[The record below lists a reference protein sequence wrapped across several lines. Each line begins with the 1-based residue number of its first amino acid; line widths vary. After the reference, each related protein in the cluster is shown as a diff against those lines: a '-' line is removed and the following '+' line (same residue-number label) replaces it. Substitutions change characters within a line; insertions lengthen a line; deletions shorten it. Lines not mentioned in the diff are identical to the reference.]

1 MGKGSSP
8 QQQVVSTGL
17 PDYVDPYFKRLLKGA
32 EEATMPYYPD
42 DPNKYGDLAGKSTY
56 VPYEG
61 DRLTSSADYGDITQ
75 SRDMIRN
82 IATSPLAG
90 MTTAVGTQNE
100 GIAGL
105 RNLALNAP
113 SFTASNFSA
122 TGVNPYSGFQAGSAD
137 PYSGF
142 AASPAT
148 AFTGFQAGSADPYNR
163 FDRSSVTGYGG
174 FQERQA
180 DPFSDFDRSSVE
192 AYGGFQAG
200 QADPFSDFTQ
210 AEFSKAQGKEFDFG
224 PARQFTGA
232 EVSDYMDPYMQN
244 VVDVQK
250 REAIRDFG
258 RGQAGRDAAAVT
270 AGAFGGS
277 RQAVAQGMAE
287 QNLDQR
293 LGDIQQI
300 GSQAAFDRAMQM
312 FESDRAAQ
320 MDVDQRRAAEAARVQ
335 GIDVGE
341 TGRTQTGTAAEM
353 ARTQA
358 GRAAELARTQGI
370 SLDEAARIQAAE
382 ASELARTQ
390 GVDVSEAARTQAARA
405 AELART
411 QGISID
417 EARRIQAAEA
427 AELARTQGVDVSEA
441 ARTQAAEAAELARTQ
456 GISLDE
462 AARIQAANAAEQA
475 RVQGLDASEAGRIQA
490 AQAAELARTQGISID
505 EAARIQAAQAAELAR
520 TQGIDVS
527 EAARVQSANAAEQ
540 ARIQAALEAQRYGT
554 AGLYGDLMG
563 AGRGLLGLGELARG
577 TDIQGAQ
584 LLETLGRDIRGEDQ
598 ARLDLAYQDFLRQQD
613 YPISQYERF
622 AGLLSGVPTGNLD
635 RTTTQYASYNP
646 IQQALGAGIS
656 ALGLYRGLGG
666 GYGGYGGYGYGGM
679 Q

>member
-17 PDYVDPYFKRLLKGA
+17 PEYVDPYFKRLLKGA

-61 DRLTSSADYGDITQ
+61 DRLTASEDYGDITK

-82 IATSPLAG
+82 TATSPLAG

-113 SFTASNFSA
+113 SFTASDFTASS
-122 TGVNPYSGFQAGSAD
+122 VDPYSGFQA
-137 PYSGF
+137 
-142 AASPAT
+142 SPAT
-148 AFTGFQAGSADPYNR
+148 A
-163 FDRSSVTGYGG
+163 YGG
-174 FQERQA
+174 FQESQFTR
-180 DPFSDFDRSSVE
+180 
-192 AYGGFQAG
+192 GAG
-200 QADPFSDFTQ
+200 S
-210 AEFSKAQGKEFDFG
+210 EFDFD

-232 EVSDYMDPYMQN
+232 EVQQYMDPYMQN

-250 REAIRDFG
+250 REAIRDFD
-258 RGQAGRDAAAVT
+258 RGQAGRDASAVT

-277 RQAVAQGMAE
+277 RQAVAQGMAD
-287 QNLDQR
+287 QNLQQR

-300 GSQAAFDRAMQM
+300 GSQAAFDRAMKA

-320 MDVDQRRAAEAARVQ
+320 MGVDKSRAAELARVQ
-335 GIDVGE
+335 GIDIGE
-341 TGRTQTGTAAEM
+341 LGRTEAGAA
-353 ARTQA
+353 
-358 GRAAELARTQGI
+358 
-370 SLDEAARIQAAE
+370 
-382 ASELARTQ
+382 
-390 GVDVSEAARTQAARA
+390 SEAARR
-405 AELART
+405 
-411 QGISID
+411 
-417 EARRIQAAEA
+417 QAAE
-427 AELARTQGVDVSEA
+427 
-441 ARTQAAEAAELARTQ
+441 
-456 GISLDE
+456 
-462 AARIQAANAAEQA
+462 AAEQA
-475 RVQGLDASEAGRIQA
+475 RVQGLDASEA
-490 AQAAELARTQGISID
+490 
-505 EAARIQAAQAAELAR
+505 ARIQAGEAEELAR

-527 EAARVQSANAAEQ
+527 EAARVQSADAAEQ

-584 LLETLGRDIRGEDQ
+584 LLETLGRDVRGEDQ

>member
-32 EEATMPYYPD
+32 EEATMPF
-42 DPNKYGDLAGKSTY
+42 DPATGKSTY

-61 DRLTSSADYGDITQ
+61 DRLTASADYGDITQ
-75 SRDMIRN
+75 SRDIIRN
-82 IATSPLAG
+82 IATSPLPG

-113 SFTASNFSA
+113 SFTASDFSA
-122 TGVNPYSGFQAGSAD
+122 TGVDPYSGFQAGSAD

-148 AFTGFQAGSADPYNR
+148 AFTGFEAGSADPYNR
-163 FDRSSVTGYGG
+163 
-174 FQERQA
+174 
-180 DPFSDFDRSSVE
+180 FDRSSVE

-358 GRAAELARTQGI
+358 
-370 SLDEAARIQAAE
+370 
-382 ASELARTQ
+382 
-390 GVDVSEAARTQAARA
+390 ARA

-411 QGISID
+411 QGIGLD
-417 EARRIQAAEA
+417 EAARIQAAES

-613 YPISQYERF
+613 YPISQYERY
-622 AGLLSGVPTGNLD
+622 AGILSGVPTGNLD